1 MMTFRTPR
9 KHRLLTALLTAA
21 LAATM
26 LTACGGD
33 DPDTPPAPTP
43 DVPQPEEKL
52 TGTVSITQEGGE
64 ATPDNPAKASDGHPA
79 TITLTQKSTYED
91 PDGTTYTCEPK
102 ASITMTV
109 TGNTVRAHSLADLLA
124 LATTADTH
132 GTTGSNPAVVSSRQQ
147 YGVGTVGVTF
157 DLKHE
162 VYTHR
167 NSRGT
172 NIEMPYLRLQPAK
185 MGKANSEPQSR
196 AAQQGL
202 GVTATAVRL
211 TPLPRTRGSVTTEQ
225 AYNVEVSF
233 TVDAE
238 TVHETSASRK
248 TFSLQANYTGIV
260 ETTTEYPDPTLT
272 FNYTVNPQS
281 GTTSTGS
288 PYVLSAGQSEMLI
301 NFHQTAQYS
310 HFDLDKMETLVTTFE
325 PKAYVRINTA
335 KVDTIWATDISELQK
350 STVTKPTISSTGDNP
365 IENTGSQV
373 YTFAGQEVSLNW
385 GYQSYNPMK
394 IEDVDVNLPYLSLST
409 PEMADMSVTEV
420 PNGVLKGKKG
430 KLYTI
435 SVTFNQTLSA
445 VNASDPQS
453 EQLQYV
459 VKYIGA
465 IAEEEPKPAEL
476 VDIKYRKGY
485 QWYEPHDNIPL
496 TYQYIVYKDSIF
508 SDGTVH
514 TSESRSG
521 LTTMEWELS
530 TASAHGHYNQTI
542 EEVWS
547 GKGTKVKVYYFAEQT
562 DSYDEAYRNIK
573 ASRKVAVPD
582 LSIVSVVETNQDVK
596 NPDQWNSYPGWNP
609 SAPKVGWY
617 WADFYHYNYTYLY
630 LNYSADIMERG
641 GRLSH
646 FNICSRW
653 YNKILYVED
662 SIHGGQLITFLGDES
677 DIDDIDYRAK
687 FDFNIHEESTTM
699 PTGEPAKVFTHTCT
713 TTFLGRQFHYE
724 LVDTVYQYTTPPF
737 DGEVTN

>member
-1 MMTFRTPR
+1 MLRQTIR
-9 KHRLLTALLTAA
+9 KHYLLAALLAAA
-21 LAATM
+21 LF
-26 LTACGGD
+26 TACGGGD
-33 DPDTPPAPTP
+33 DPDTPPTPKP

-64 ATPDNPAKASDGHPA
+64 ATPDNPAKASEGKPA
-79 TITLTQKSTYED
+79 TITLRQKSTYED
-91 PDGTTYTCEPK
+91 PDGTTFTCEPK

-109 TGNTVRAHSLADLLA
+109 SGDTVRAHSLADLLA

-132 GTTGSNPAVVSSRQQ
+132 TTTGSNPTVVSSRQQ

-157 DLKHE
+157 DLQHE

-185 MGKANSEPQSR
+185 MGKANSEAQTR

-225 AYNVEVSF
+225 AYHVEVSF

-248 TFSLQANYTGIV
+248 TFSLQADYTGIV

-272 FNYTVNPQS
+272 FDYSVNPQS
-281 GTTSTGS
+281 GTTSTRS
-288 PYVLSAGQSEMLI
+288 PYVLGKGQSEMLI
-301 NFHQTAQYS
+301 DFHQTAQYS
-310 HFDLDKMETLVTTFE
+310 HFDLQKMETLVTTFE
-325 PKAYVRINTA
+325 PKASMLLKAQT
-335 KVDTIWATDISELQK
+335 KDTIWVSDVSELHQ
-350 STVTKPTISSTGDNP
+350 TTKHAPTTGSTGENP
-365 IENTGSQV
+365 ADNTGSQV
-373 YTFAGQEVSLNW
+373 FTIGGQDVALSW
-385 GYQSYNPMK
+385 AYQSYQKVK
-394 IEDVDVNLPYLSLST
+394 IGGEDVSLPYLSLSA
-409 PEMADMSVTEV
+409 PEMTEV
-420 PNGVLKGKKG
+420 KVTAVPDGVLIGKKG
-430 KLYTI
+430 KLFTV
-435 SVTFNQTLSA
+435 SVTFSQTLSA
-445 VNASDPQS
+445 VNANEPQS
-453 EQLQYV
+453 QQLQYV
-459 VKYIGA
+459 VNYIGA
-465 IAEEEPKPAEL
+465 IAEEEPKPAAEL

-508 SDGTVH
+508 SDGSVH

-521 LTTMEWELS
+521 LTAMEWELS
-530 TASAHGHYNQTI
+530 IESAHGHAYQSI
-542 EEVWS
+542 EEVRS
-547 GKGTKVKVYYFAEQT
+547 GNGSKVKVYYFPIQDGDFET
-562 DSYDEAYRNIK
+562 AYGNANI
-573 ASRKVAVPD
+573 SRKIAVPD

-641 GRLSH
+641 GRLSY

-662 SIHGGQLITFLGDES
+662 SINGGKLITFLGDES
-677 DIDDIDYRAK
+677 DIDDIDYRPK
-687 FDFNIHEESTTM
+687 FDFKLSEKSTTM

-724 LVDTVYQYTTPPF
+724 LIDTVYQYSTPPF
-737 DGEVTN
+737 EGEVTN

>member
-1 MMTFRTPR
+1 MLRQTIR
-9 KHRLLTALLTAA
+9 KHYLLAALLAAA
-21 LAATM
+21 L

-33 DPDTPPAPTP
+33 DGPDTPPTP
-43 DVPQPEEKL
+43 IDPQPEEKL

-64 ATPDNPAKASDGHPA
+64 ATPDNPAKASEGKPA
-79 TITLTQKSTYED
+79 TITLRQKSTYED

-109 TGNTVRAHSLADLLA
+109 SGDTVRAHSLADLLA
-124 LATTADTH
+124 LATTADTRT
-132 GTTGSNPAVVSSRQQ
+132 TTGSNPTVVSSRQQ

-157 DLKHE
+157 DLQHE

-185 MGKANSEPQSR
+185 MGKANSEAQTR

-225 AYNVEVSF
+225 AYHVEVSF

-248 TFSLQANYTGIV
+248 TFSLQADYTGIV

-272 FNYTVNPQS
+272 FDYSVNPQS
-281 GTTSTGS
+281 GTTSTRS
-288 PYVLSAGQSEMLI
+288 PYVLGKGQSEMLI
-301 NFHQTAQYS
+301 DFHQTAQYS
-310 HFDLDKMETLVTTFE
+310 HFDLQKMETLVTTFE
-325 PKAYVRINTA
+325 PKASMLLKAQT
-335 KVDTIWATDISELQK
+335 KDTIWVSDVSELHQ
-350 STVTKPTISSTGDNP
+350 TTKHDPTTNSAGENP
-365 IENTGSQV
+365 ADNTGSQV
-373 YTFAGQEVSLNW
+373 FTIGGQDVALSW
-385 GYQSYNPMK
+385 AYQSYQKVK
-394 IEDVDVNLPYLSLST
+394 IGGEDVSLPYLSLSAPT
-409 PEMADMSVTEV
+409 MTEV
-420 PNGVLKGKKG
+420 KVTAVPDGVLIGKKG
-430 KLYTI
+430 KLFTVC
-435 SVTFNQTLSA
+435 VTFSQTLSA
-445 VNASDPQS
+445 ANVSEPQS
-453 EQLQYV
+453 QQLQYV
-459 VKYIGA
+459 VNYIGA
-465 IAEEEPKPAEL
+465 IAEEEPKPSEL

-521 LTTMEWELS
+521 LTAMEWELS
-530 TASAHGHYNQTI
+530 LMSAHGNKNQTI
-542 EEVWS
+542 EEVRS
-547 GKGTKVKVYYFAEQT
+547 ADGTKVKVYYFARQVGDFDT
-562 DSYDEAYRNIK
+562 AYGNANI
-573 ASRKVAVPD
+573 SRTIAVPD
-582 LSIVSVVETNQDVK
+582 LSTVTYKEETPEIR
-596 NPDQWNSYPGWNP
+596 NPDQWDSYPGWNP

-617 WADFYHYNYTYLY
+617 WADFYYKNMVSVY
-630 LNYSADIMERG
+630 YSEEKGEFLTLFD
-641 GRLSH
+641 
-646 FNICSRW
+646 ICSRW
-653 YNKILYVED
+653 YNKILYAED
-662 SIHGGQLITFLGDES
+662 SINGGQLITFLGDES
-677 DIDDIDYRAK
+677 DIDDIDYRPK
-687 FDFNIHEESTTM
+687 FDFNIHEESATM

-737 DGEVTN
+737 EGEVTN

>member
-1 MMTFRTPR
+1 MLRQTIR
-9 KHRLLTALLTAA
+9 KHYLLTALLAA
-21 LAATM
+21 AM
-26 LTACGGD
+26 FTACGGGD
-33 DPDTPPAPTP
+33 DPDTPPTP
-43 DVPQPEEKL
+43 IDPQPEEKL

-64 ATPDNPAKASDGHPA
+64 ATPDNPAKASEGKPA
-79 TITLTQKSTYED
+79 TITLRQKSTYED

-109 TGNTVRAHSLADLLA
+109 SGDTVRAHSLADLLA

-132 GTTGSNPAVVSSRQQ
+132 TTTGSNPTVVSSRQQ

-157 DLKHE
+157 DLQHE

-185 MGKANSEPQSR
+185 MGKANSEAQTR

-225 AYNVEVSF
+225 AYHVEVSF

-248 TFSLQANYTGIV
+248 TFSLQADYTGIV

-272 FNYTVNPQS
+272 FDYSVNPQS
-281 GTTSTGS
+281 GTTSTRS
-288 PYVLSAGQSEMLI
+288 PYVLGKGQSEMLI
-301 NFHQTAQYS
+301 DFHQTAQYS
-310 HFDLDKMETLVTTFE
+310 HFDLQKMETLVTTFE
-325 PKAYVRINTA
+325 PKASMLLKAQT
-335 KVDTIWATDISELQK
+335 KDTIWVSDVSELHQ
-350 STVTKPTISSTGDNP
+350 TTKHDPTTGSTGENP
-365 IENTGSQV
+365 ADNTGSQV
-373 YTFAGQEVSLNW
+373 FTIGGQDVALSW
-385 GYQSYNPMK
+385 AYQSYQKVK
-394 IEDVDVNLPYLSLST
+394 IGGEDVSLPYLSLSA
-409 PEMADMSVTEV
+409 PEMTEV
-420 PNGVLKGKKG
+420 KVTAVPDGVLIGKKG
-430 KLYTI
+430 KLFTV
-435 SVTFNQTLSA
+435 SVTFSQTLSA
-445 VNASDPQS
+445 ANVSEPQS
-453 EQLQYV
+453 QQLQYV
-459 VKYIGA
+459 VNYIGA
-465 IAEEEPKPAEL
+465 IAEEEPKPAAEL

-485 QWYEPHDNIPL
+485 QWYEPHDNIPI

-530 TASAHGHYNQTI
+530 NASAHGKYNQTI
-542 EEVWS
+542 EEVRS
-547 GKGTKVKVYYFAEQT
+547 GNGSKVKVYYFARQT
-562 DSYDEAYRNIK
+562 DFYDAAYRSIK
-573 ASRKVAVPD
+573 SSRKVAVPD
-582 LSIVSVVETNQDVK
+582 LSTVTYKEETPEIR
-596 NPDQWNSYPGWNP
+596 NPDQWDSYPGWNP

-617 WADFYHYNYTYLY
+617 WADFYYKNMVSVY
-630 LNYSADIMERG
+630 YSEEKGEFLTVFD
-641 GRLSH
+641 
-646 FNICSRW
+646 ICSRW

-662 SIHGGQLITFLGDES
+662 SINGGKLITFLGDES
-677 DIDDIDYRAK
+677 DIDDIDYRPK
-687 FDFNIHEESTTM
+687 FDFDISEKSTTM

-724 LVDTVYQYTTPPF
+724 LVDTVYQYSTPPF
-737 DGEVTN
+737 EGEVTN